1 MMMITVNLKAML
13 VPHCRGRQG
22 PAPGQPHANLMERL
36 HSPLGA
42 GQRPAPGA
50 LMRAGASAEELRLKE
65 ERLEQERAAQR
76 KREAEAKRK
85 AEVRIAGYCSPQ
97 SVPFAL
103 LTVQGGQSQAQV
115 LSMQGSLLSR
125 ANAS

>member
-1 MMMITVNLKAML
+1 
-13 VPHCRGRQG
+13 
-22 PAPGQPHANLMERL
+22 MERL
-36 HSPLGA
+36 HSQLGA

-85 AEVRIAGYCSPQ
+85 AEVRIAGHCSPK
-97 SVPFAL
+97 ACHLHCL
-103 LTVQGGQSQAQV
+103 LYKEVKAKPKS
-115 LSMQGSLLSR
+115 
-125 ANAS
+125 